1 MLAYFPRLGS
11 TYRRPHCEFFPA
23 AQQTGSLRTER
34 KLRHKNQNQAKTV
47 LTAKGGLP
55 VVKISS
61 IGQRCDYA
69 DY

>member
-47 LTAKGGLP
+47 LTAKGGMIIAPASVKLVP
-55 VVKISS
+55 VT
-61 IGQRCDYA
+61 
-69 DY
+69 